1 MWAIGLA
8 VACSRTT
15 NPLLLLLAV
24 AVASLVVA
32 AKRGSSPWARAFR
45 LYLVLGAFII
55 VVRVLLHVVVGYKFG
70 STRLY
75 PLPSVELPGIT
86 LLGPLYLEGLLAAA
100 VEGLRLASL
109 IACIGAANALANPK
123 RLLRALPSALHEIG
137 TAVVISVTVAPQ
149 LADSVQ
155 RVRRAR
161 VLRGEG
167 GAGIRS
173 VGRVALPVLQ
183 DTLDRSLAL
192 ASAMDSRGYGRR
204 TEQSPTTRRVTA
216 ALTLSGL
223 LGAGIGMYGLL
234 DSTAPAVIGLPML
247 VLGLALSAIGMR
259 VGGRS
264 VQRSVYRPDPWALPE
279 WLVAASGLAAA
290 VLVAV
295 QSARAP
301 GTLILPVE
309 PAGRPGAPPAPRARP
324 PGRRPARLRRARP
337 SGRSWGWP
345 RMTHRPT
352 PVVFDDVTIRY
363 AGSTSSRDP
372 LGARSRSRRA
382 SSWSSPAAPGRGSRR
397 CSAPST
403 ARSRT
408 SPVATCRV
416 G

>member
-1 MWAIGLA
+1 MRTAGSPLSRHLHPVAWWVWAIGLA
-8 VACSRTT
+8 VACSRTS
-15 NPLLLLLAV
+15 NPVLLLLAV
-24 AVASLVVA
+24 TVASLVVA

-45 LYLVLGAFII
+45 LYLVLAAVII
-55 VVRVLLHVVVGYKFG
+55 VLRVLLHVVVGYKLG

-75 PLPSVELPGIT
+75 QLPSIELPGIT

-149 LADSVQ
+149 LAESVQ

-167 GAGIRS
+167 GTGIRS

-183 DTLDRSLAL
+183 DTLDRSLSL

-204 TEQSPTTRRVTA
+204 TEQSPVTRRVTA
-216 ALTLSGL
+216 ALTLTGL

-247 VLGLALSAIGMR
+247 VLGLALSAIGMW

-264 VQRSVYRPDPWALPE
+264 VQRSVYRPDPWAVPE
-279 WLVAASGLAAA
+279 WLVAGSGLLAA
-290 VLVAV
+290 VLVVV

-301 GTLILPVE
+301 GTLVLPLEPLAAPALPLLPVVGILAAAL
-309 PAGRPGAPPAPRARP
+309 PAFVAP
-324 PGRRPARLRRARP
+324 
-337 SGRSWGWP
+337 
-345 RMTHRPT
+345 
-352 PVVFDDVTIRY
+352 
-363 AGSTSSRDP
+363 DP
-372 LGARSRSRRA
+372 
-382 SSWSSPAAPGRGSRR
+382 
-397 CSAPST
+397 
-403 ARSRT
+403 
-408 SPVATCRV
+408 PVARR
-416 G
+416 GDPR